1 MSSQDSQKAITAA
14 NEQGSATEFG
24 LALDHARK
32 VIISTPFP
40 PSTNNL
46 FINVA
51 KGRIPSARYADWR
64 QEAGWSLK
72 AQRPTA
78 IKGPVVLRYQFQEG
92 QDKRKRDIGNLEK
105 APTDLLVEHGVIE
118 ADDNTIVRG
127 ISMFWSKHISG
138 ARVEIIPISKA

>member
-14 NEQGSATEFG
+14 NRELVTE
-24 LALDHARK
+24 LELVLDHERA
-32 VIISTPFP
+32 VIINTPFP

-51 KGRIPSARYADWR
+51 KGRIPSARYADWK
-64 QEAGWSLK
+64 QNAGWSLK
-72 AQRPTA
+72 AQRPKS

-118 ADDNTIVRG
+118 GDDNTIVRA
-127 ISMFWSKHISG
+127 ITMCWSKHING
-138 ARVEIIPISKA
+138 ARVEIIPVSIA

>member
-14 NEQGSATEFG
+14 NTQGLATEFG
-24 LALDHARK
+24 LMVDYARA
-32 VIISTPFP
+32 VIINTPFP

-51 KGRIPSARYADWR
+51 KGRIPSARYADWK
-64 QEAGWSLK
+64 QDAGWALK
-72 AQRPTA
+72 AQRPKS

-92 QDKRKRDIGNLEK
+92 QDRRKRDIGNLEK
-105 APTDLLVEHGVIE
+105 ASTDLLVEHGVIE

-127 ISMFWSKHISG
+127 ISMFWSKHITG